1 MTQMN
6 KDILRNPEMKK
17 TPYSVPEGYFDSLKA
32 QARKYAGPHQ
42 VPVNIWSRLAPYAGI
57 AAMFLFILLLGKTFV
72 GSNAS
77 ISADIS
83 EENIAVINEDY
94 EDYLVF
100 SDIDVTDVR
109 YSGEDVNEPDEMND
123 EEIVE
128 YLIYIGATERYIES
142 NKE

>member
-57 AAMFLFILLLGKTFV
+57 AAMFLFILLLGKTFI
-72 GSNAS
+72 GQETSSETITAE
-77 ISADIS
+77 ADS
-83 EENIAVINEDY
+83 Y
-94 EDYLVF
+94 EDYIVF
-100 SDIDVTDVR
+100 SDISSDMSMR
-109 YSGEDVNEPDEMND
+109 YLAEENTEID
-123 EEIVE
+123 EEDIIE
-128 YLIYIGATERYIES
+128 YLIYIGATEEYIATDNE
-142 NKE
+142 